1 MYFPTVI
8 VCNINQIRSSLFRG
22 LGVSNESDIHTLY
35 KQFYSGMDRNLSQH
49 EQQFINKTATS
60 EVSLT
65 ESLCKYKVGKSK
77 KRKRGLCHFEW
88 VLNLDLF
95 YQEEEPHKN

>member
-1 MYFPTVI
+1 
-8 VCNINQIRSSLFRG
+8 
-22 LGVSNESDIHTLY
+22 
-35 KQFYSGMDRNLSQH
+35 MDRNLSQH

-77 KRKRGLCHFEW
+77 IRKRGLCHFEW

-95 YQEEEPHKN
+95 FQEEEPHKN

>member
-49 EQQFINKTATS
+49 ERQFINKTATS
-60 EVSLT
+60 EVSFFYHT
-65 ESLCKYKVGKSK
+65 ESVYKYEYTY
-77 KRKRGLCHFEW
+77 LIIYIPMQNHFI
-88 VLNLDLF
+88 
-95 YQEEEPHKN
+95 

>member
-60 EVSLT
+60 EVS
-65 ESLCKYKVGKSK
+65 
-77 KRKRGLCHFEW
+77 
-88 VLNLDLF
+88 F
-95 YQEEEPHKN
+95 YANIKLAEAK

>member
-1 MYFPTVI
+1 MFFPTVI

-60 EVSLT
+60 EVSVT
-65 ESLCKYKVGKSK
+65 ESLLMYVKVNIKLAK
-77 KRKRGLCHFEW
+77 AK
-88 VLNLDLF
+88 
-95 YQEEEPHKN
+95 